1 MAFLR
6 SVGKEMK
13 DKSKRLTLGRLQYIL
28 GAVCQFFQSRTALVS
43 KLLYGFAF
51 VFVLMN
57 VVAYFHAYKFTHF
70 SQSDSAKT
78 KDPARLSGFDKIKI
92 VLFGID
98 NPRPRSQTTPKQPF
112 TTVRIQSAQTALEC
126 WHITVAKP
134 KGTVILFHGYSA
146 EKSQMLE
153 RSDELLQMGYN
164 TLLVDFM
171 GCGGS
176 EGNETT
182 IGFHE
187 AENVKACF
195 NHLKQQGEEHI
206 FLFGSS
212 LGAAAVIKAVSE
224 GDISPAGIIVECPF
238 GSMYDAVRMRFAAMN
253 LPAFPMAGLLVFW
266 GGVQHGFWGFAHK
279 PTEYAKSVRTPT
291 FLLWGGKDDKVSREE
306 IGTIFH
312 NLSSPKRL
320 VIYPLA
326 GHTGYLAGYREQWK
340 SDIRGF
346 MERGLP
352 AE

>member
-1 MAFLR
+1 MQIKPSTETIRKFHKA
-6 SVGKEMK
+6 
-13 DKSKRLTLGRLQYIL
+13 LQT
-28 GAVCQFFQSRTALVS
+28 VRQFFQSRTALVS

-78 KDPARLSGFDKIKI
+78 KDPARLSGFDKMKI
-92 VLFGID
+92 ALFGID
-98 NPRPRSQTTPKQPF
+98 NPRPRTLTTPKQPF
-112 TTVRIQSAQTALEC
+112 TTVRIQSGQTALEC
-126 WHITVAKP
+126 WHITVEKP

-153 RSDELLQMGYN
+153 RSDELVQMGYN
-164 TLLVDFM
+164 TMLVDFM

-182 IGFHE
+182 IGFYE
-187 AENVKACF
+187 SENVKTCYDF
-195 NHLKQQGEEHI
+195 VKKQGEEHI

-224 GDISPAGIIVECPF
+224 RDIKPSGIILECPF
-238 GSMYDAVRMRFAAMN
+238 GSMYDAVRMRFAAMK
-253 LPAFPMAGLLVFW
+253 LPSFPMAELLVFW

-279 PTEYAKSVRTPT
+279 PTEYAKSVRTPIL
-291 FLLWGGKDDKVSREE
+291 LLWGGKDDKVSREE

-312 NLSSPKRL
+312 NLASPKRL

-326 GHTGYLAGYREQWK
+326 GHAGYLAGYREQWK

-346 MERGLP
+346 MEHGLP